1 MLLLLV
7 VCLGVAIGQEV
18 TDEVI
23 DNINEATGLALK
35 DSFRCGLFFP
45 DPADKSPDKS
55 ALPYLNLYIF
65 NATFDAKSECDA
77 GSPNVKRYNDFCA
90 EVWDKGG
97 KGLVLTS
104 PSLNKKRGADGV
116 TIGDDICNWVKTEGK
131 TPFVGKNSK
140 KFPNG
145 LEFGMYSNSCGNKL
159 WDWAGRIHHEIVNK
173 LFLPP
178 LSSSSSTSLTIYCQL
193 EILTHSKNR

>member
-1 MLLLLV
+1 MGSTLWSSFFYRMLLLLV

-65 NATFDAKSECDA
+65 NATFDAKSESTTRLCVA
-77 GSPNVKRYNDFCA
+77 PRDFTLLVTS
-90 EVWDKGG
+90 EV
-97 KGLVLTS
+97 
-104 PSLNKKRGADGV
+104 
-116 TIGDDICNWVKTEGK
+116 
-131 TPFVGKNSK
+131 
-140 KFPNG
+140 
-145 LEFGMYSNSCGNKL
+145 
-159 WDWAGRIHHEIVNK
+159 EI
-173 LFLPP
+173 
-178 LSSSSSTSLTIYCQL
+178 
-193 EILTHSKNR
+193 

>member
-1 MLLLLV
+1 MLLKLV
-7 VCLGVAIGQEV
+7 LCIGLALGQEV

-23 DNINEATGLALK
+23 DNINEATGIALK

-65 NATFDAKSECDA
+65 NATFDAKAECDS
-77 GSPNVKRYNDFCA
+77 GTPNVERYNTFCA

-104 PSLNKKRGADGV
+104 PSLNKKRAADGIS
-116 TIGDDICNWVKTEGK
+116 IGDDICK
-131 TPFVGKNSK
+131 
-140 KFPNG
+140 
-145 LEFGMYSNSCGNKL
+145 
-159 WDWAGRIHHEIVNK
+159 
-173 LFLPP
+173 
-178 LSSSSSTSLTIYCQL
+178 
-193 EILTHSKNR
+193 